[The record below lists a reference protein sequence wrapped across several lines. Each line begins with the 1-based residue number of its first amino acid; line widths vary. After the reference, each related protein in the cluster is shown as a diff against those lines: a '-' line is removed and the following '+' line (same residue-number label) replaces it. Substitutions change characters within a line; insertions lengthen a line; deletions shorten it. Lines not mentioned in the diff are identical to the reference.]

1 MILQVGIVEYFIGK
15 LKGNFHLKEAFLL
28 LTLLN
33 AMFHR
38 RLVFGDIFGSSKL
51 NADAR
56 LIFLSVSLVS
66 LDSGTTLNIL
76 AIKESIIM

>member
-1 MILQVGIVEYFIGK
+1 MQMILQVGIVEYFIGK
-15 LKGNFHLKEAFLL
+15 LKGNFHLKETFLL

-33 AMFHR
+33 TMFYR

-56 LIFLSVSLVS
+56 LIFYLFRWFCY
-66 LDSGTTLNIL
+66 TLEQHLIY
-76 AIKESIIM
+76 